1 MVGVQRPQRSC
12 LLDFALRIA
21 LVGLWAVQSA
31 EARVLPSV
39 KARAP
44 KIEVPRAADL
54 PSDEELVRQA
64 ARIGEVRFD
73 ARELFDA
80 ASADEDTSL
89 ARLGNR
95 LHITTRQST
104 IEDQLL
110 FRSGDLYQPGLLD
123 ESARILRDTRYLRDA
138 QVRPVAFHDGVVDV
152 EVTTQ
157 DVWTFNPGISFGRK
171 GGENSSGFELE
182 ELNFLGTGTQFGIGF
197 KSDVDR
203 DSKLIHYR
211 DRQLG
216 SSWWDL
222 DAGYSDN
229 SDGRMAEF
237 SLAHPFY
244 CLGSRWASGVSF
256 LDDQRTDSRYDLG
269 EVVDQFQAHENYST
283 IYWGRSGGLKDGWA
297 RRLSVGLTYEDHAFS
312 PVPGAA
318 AAPALLPSDR
328 TLVYPW
334 IGGEW
339 VEDAFY
345 TARNRNQI
353 EKTEDYSLG
362 WRVRAQLGYATE
374 SLGADRNAVM
384 LAATVSKGLELSERQ
399 SLSFGVDTRG
409 RLESGEIAGG
419 LFTADARYYF
429 RQSPRRLLFL
439 NLSATVGANLD
450 ADQQILLGGDNGLR
464 GYPLRYQSGEG
475 RWLFTAEQRLFTNW
489 YPFQLFNVGGAVFY
503 DMGAS
508 FGHDP
513 LGTPSQGLLR
523 DVGFGLRL
531 GTSRSALGNVLHIDV
546 AYPLDGEDSVRK
558 VQFLIETKKSF

>member
-1 MVGVQRPQRSC
+1 M
-12 LLDFALRIA
+12 
-21 LVGLWAVQSA
+21 
-31 EARVLPSV
+31 LPSV

-44 KIEVPRAADL
+44 KIEIPRPADVPPDDAL
-54 PSDEELVRQA
+54 EQQG
-64 ARIGEVRFD
+64 ARIGEIRFD
-73 ARELFDA
+73 SRELFDA
-80 ASADEDTSL
+80 ASADEDTSM

-110 FRSGDLYQPGLLD
+110 FKSGDLYRSRLLE

-138 QVRPVAFHDGVVDV
+138 HIRPVAFHDGVVDV

-182 ELNFLGTGTQFGIGF
+182 ELNFLGTGTQLGIGF

-222 DAGYSDN
+222 DAAYSDN

-237 SLAHPFY
+237 ALEHPFY
-244 CLGSRWASGVSF
+244 CLGSRWAAGVSM
-256 LDDQRTDSRYDLG
+256 LDDQRVDSRYDLG
-269 EVVDQFQAHENYST
+269 EVVDRFATHENYST
-283 IYWGRSGGLKDGWA
+283 IYWGRSGGLEDGWV
-297 RRLSVGLTYEDHAFS
+297 RRMSVGLTHEDHAFGA
-312 PVPGAA
+312 VPGAA
-318 AAPALLPSDR
+318 TAPALLPADR

-345 TARNRNQI
+345 TARNRDQI

-362 WRVRAQLGYATE
+362 WRARAQVGYAAE
-374 SLGADRNAVM
+374 SLGSDRNALM
-384 LAATVSKGLELSERQ
+384 LAATVTKGLELSERQ
-399 SLSFGVDTRG
+399 SLSFGVDARG

-419 LFTADARYYF
+419 LLTADARYYF

-439 NLSATVGANLD
+439 NLSATAGENLD
-450 ADQQILLGGDNGLR
+450 ADQQILSGGDNGLR

-508 FGHDP
+508 FGRDP

-531 GTSRSALGNVLHIDV
+531 GSSRSALGNVLHIDV
-546 AYPLDGEDSVRK
+546 AYPLDGDSSVHSI
-558 VQFLIETKKSF
+558 QFLVETRKSF

>member
-1 MVGVQRPQRSC
+1 MVGIRRPDRSY
-12 LLDFALRIA
+12 LVVFALGIA
-21 LVGLWAVQSA
+21 LIGLCAAPVQA
-31 EARVLPSV
+31 KVLPSV
-39 KARAP
+39 NARAP
-44 KIEVPRAADL
+44 TPEPARASDL
-54 PSDEELVRQA
+54 PSDEELQSQG
-64 ARIGEVRFD
+64 ARIGEIRFD
-73 ARELFDA
+73 ERDLFDTEA
-80 ASADEDTSL
+80 ADEDTAM
-89 ARLGNR
+89 ARLGNK

-110 FRSGDLYQPGLLD
+110 FKSGDLYRPGLIE

-138 QVRPVAFHDGVVDV
+138 LIRPVAFHDGVVDL

-171 GGENSSGFELE
+171 GGANSSGFELE
-182 ELNFLGTGTQFGIGF
+182 ELNFLGTGTQLGIGF

-203 DSKLIHYR
+203 DSKLIHFR

-222 DAGYSDN
+222 DAGYADN
-229 SDGRMAEF
+229 SDGRKAEF
-237 SLAHPFY
+237 SLDHPFY
-244 CLGSRWASGVSF
+244 SLDTRWAAGVSF

-269 EVVDQFQAHENYST
+269 KVVDQFDTHENFST
-283 IYWGRSGGLKDGWA
+283 IYWGRSGGLHDDWS
-297 RRLSVGLTYEDHAFS
+297 RRLSFGLTYEDHAFGA
-312 PVPGAA
+312 VPGAA
-318 AAPALLPSDR
+318 TAPALLPSDR

-334 IGGEW
+334 IGAEW

-362 WRVRAQLGYATE
+362 WRARAQLGYATE
-374 SLGADRNAVM
+374 SLGSDRNAVM
-384 LAATVSKGLELSERQ
+384 LAATVTKGLELSERQ
-399 SLSFGVDTRG
+399 TLSFGVDTHG
-409 RLESGEIAGG
+409 RLEDGEVAGG

-439 NLSATVGANLD
+439 NLSATAGSNLD

-508 FGHDP
+508 FGRDP
-513 LGTPSQGLLR
+513 LGMPSQGLLR

-531 GTSRSALGNVLHIDV
+531 GTARSALGNVLHIDV
-546 AYPLDGEDSVRK
+546 AYPLDGDPSVRK
-558 VQFLIETKKSF
+558 VQFLVETKKSF

>member
-1 MVGVQRPQRSC
+1 MVGIRRPDRSS
-12 LLDFALRIA
+12 LVALALGFALILLCAAQAHARI
-21 LVGLWAVQSA
+21 
-31 EARVLPSV
+31 LPSV

-44 KIEVPRAADL
+44 KPEPPRVSNL
-54 PSDEELVRQA
+54 PSDEELQRQN
-64 ARIGEVRFD
+64 ARIGEIRFD
-73 ARELFDA
+73 ERDLFDTE
-80 ASADEDTSL
+80 ASDEDTSL
-89 ARLGNR
+89 ARLGNK
-95 LHITTRQST
+95 LHITTRRST

-110 FRSGDLYQPGLLD
+110 FKSGDLYRPGLIE
-123 ESARILRDTRYLRDA
+123 ESARILRDTRYLGDA
-138 QVRPVAFHDGVVDV
+138 LIRPVAFRDGVVDI

-171 GGENSSGFELE
+171 GGANSSGFELE
-182 ELNFLGTGTQFGIGF
+182 ELNFLGTGTQLGIGY

-203 DSKLIHYR
+203 DSKLIHFR

-222 DAGYSDN
+222 DTGYADN
-229 SDGRMAEF
+229 SDGRRAEF
-237 SLAHPFY
+237 SLDHPFY
-244 CLGSRWASGVSF
+244 SLDTRWSAGVSF

-269 EVVDQFQAHENYST
+269 KVVDRFDTHENYST
-283 IYWGRSGGLKDGWA
+283 IYWGRSGGLRDGWS
-297 RRLSVGLTYEDHAFS
+297 RRLSFGLTYEDHAFGA
-312 PVPGAA
+312 VPGAA
-318 AAPALLPSDR
+318 TAPALLPSDR

-334 IGGEW
+334 IGAEW

-374 SLGADRNAVM
+374 SLGSNRNAVM
-384 LAATVSKGLELSERQ
+384 LAATVTKGLELSDRQ
-399 SLSFGVDTRG
+399 TLSFGADTRG
-409 RLESGEIAGG
+409 RLEDGEVADG
-419 LFTADARYYF
+419 LLTADARYYF

-439 NLSATVGANLD
+439 NLSATVGSNLD
-450 ADQQILLGGDNGLR
+450 ADQQILLGGDSGLR

-475 RWLFTAEQRLFTNW
+475 RWLFTAEQRLFTDW

-508 FGHDP
+508 FGRDP
-513 LGTPSQGLLR
+513 LGTPSQGVLR
-523 DVGFGLRL
+523 DIGFGLRL
-531 GTSRSALGNVLHIDV
+531 GTARSALGNMLHLDV
-546 AYPLDGEDSVRK
+546 AYPLDGDPSVRE

>member
-1 MVGVQRPQRSC
+1 MVGIGRAPRSY
-12 LLDFALRIA
+12 LVEFALGIA
-21 LVGLWAVQSA
+21 LVGLCASQA
-31 EARVLPSV
+31 QAKVLPSV

-44 KIEVPRAADL
+44 KAEPVRAADL
-54 PSDEELVRQA
+54 PSDEELQRQG
-64 ARIGEVRFD
+64 ARIGEIRFD
-73 ARELFDA
+73 KRDLFDTEA
-80 ASADEDTSL
+80 ADEDTSL
-89 ARLGNR
+89 ARLGNK

-110 FRSGDLYQPGLLD
+110 FKSGDLYRPGLIE

-138 QVRPVAFHDGVVDV
+138 LIHPVAFHDGVVDL

-171 GGENSSGFELE
+171 GGANSSGFELE
-182 ELNFLGTGTQFGIGF
+182 ELNFLGTGTQLGIGF

-203 DSKLIHYR
+203 DSKLVHYR
-211 DRQLG
+211 DHQLG
-216 SSWWDL
+216 SSWWGL
-222 DAGYSDN
+222 DAGYADN
-229 SDGRMAEF
+229 SDGRAAQF
-237 SLAHPFY
+237 SLDHPFY
-244 CLGSRWASGVSF
+244 SLDTRWAAGVAF

-269 EVVDQFQAHENYST
+269 KVVDQFTTHENYST
-283 IYWGRSGGLKDGWA
+283 IYWGRSGGLHDGWS
-297 RRLSVGLTYEDHAFS
+297 RRLSFGLTHEDHAFGA
-312 PVPGAA
+312 VPGAES
-318 AAPALLPSDR
+318 APALLPSDR

-334 IGGEW
+334 IGAEW

-362 WRVRAQLGYATE
+362 WRARAQLGYATE
-374 SLGADRNAVM
+374 SLGSDRNAVM
-384 LAATVSKGLELSERQ
+384 LAATVTKGLELSERQ
-399 SLSFGVDTRG
+399 TLSFGVDTRG

-419 LFTADARYYF
+419 TLTADARYYF

-439 NLSATVGANLD
+439 NLSATAGSNLD

-503 DMGAS
+503 DMGSS
-508 FGHDP
+508 FGRDP

-531 GTSRSALGNVLHIDV
+531 GTARSALGNVLHIDV
-546 AYPLDGEDSVRK
+546 AYPLDGDSSVK
-558 VQFLIETKKSF
+558 KIQFLVETKKSF